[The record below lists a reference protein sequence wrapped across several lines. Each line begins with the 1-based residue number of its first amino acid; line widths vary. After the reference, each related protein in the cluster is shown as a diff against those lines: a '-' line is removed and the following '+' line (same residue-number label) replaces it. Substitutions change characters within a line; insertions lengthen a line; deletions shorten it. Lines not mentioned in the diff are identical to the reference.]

1 MTSTLTAPTI
11 PPRVRLDPECLP
23 AYDVLTTLAR
33 LERARRPLPH
43 PFEVVYAS
51 GRRMNG

>member
-11 PPRVRLDPECLP
+11 PPRVRLDAERLP
-23 AYDVLTTLAR
+23 AHDVLAVLAR
-33 LERARRPLPH
+33 LERAGSPLPR
-43 PFEVVYAS
+43 PFEVVYSS

>member
-1 MTSTLTAPTI
+1 MSSTLVAPTI
-11 PPRVRLDPECLP
+11 PPRVRLDPEHLP
-23 AYDVLTTLAR
+23 AHDLLAVLAR

-43 PFEVVYAS
+43 PFEVVYSS